1 MKRFNETGHARK
13 DERAIDS
20 GKSGATGI
28 TFNLPK
34 DKSVGIIKV
43 VGVGGGGC
51 NAVSNMW
58 QDGIENVTFAACNTD
73 SQQLQYCPV
82 PVKLQLGTEGLGVG
96 GNPDIGRKDAEESV
110 DQIRALLNDGT
121 KMVFVTASMGG
132 GTGTG
137 AAPVVARVAREMG
150 LLTIGI
156 VTIPFALEQRKKIL
170 KALRGVEEMR
180 RNVDAL
186 LIVNNENLLALD
198 QQADFSWEE
207 AFKEADNIV
216 KDAAKSI
223 SELITTYSPGCIN
236 VDFRDVETTLR
247 NGGWAIMAAGRA
259 SGENRLAKAF
269 VDALSSPL
277 LYGNDIVRAKRILI
291 DVYTSSEAPMRIRE
305 TQQIY
310 DFMKTLDADI
320 DMIFGTSKDETLGQD
335 AKIIILAAGEKEDKP
350 QHTPE
355 QETKDEAY
363 YTNLMEQL
371 YKKDNGRGT
380 ETAQQATDYPHGE
393 EGAQEPADQGTKA
406 ALGSLTDEGQEAD
419 AAEEQGDDMGSDEGK
434 TTGQGQASVAAGSSA
449 AEGEPLAGTKG
460 SAVRTFLERAQQWL
474 LSLTNEG

>member
-1 MKRFNETGHARK
+1 MRHRT
-13 DERAIDS
+13 
-20 GKSGATGI
+20 ATFKI
-28 TFNLPK
+28 NR
-34 DKSVGIIKV
+34 SSAHV
-43 VGVGGGGC
+43 
-51 NAVSNMW
+51 
-58 QDGIENVTFAACNTD
+58 
-73 SQQLQYCPV
+73 
-82 PVKLQLGTEGLGVG
+82 
-96 GNPDIGRKDAEESV
+96 
-110 DQIRALLNDGT
+110 RALLANAVCSLFEH
-121 KMVFVTASMGG
+121 KQI
-132 GTGTG
+132 
-137 AAPVVARVAREMG
+137 R
-150 LLTIGI
+150 
-156 VTIPFALEQRKKIL
+156 
-170 KALRGVEEMR
+170 
-180 RNVDAL
+180 
-186 LIVNNENLLALD
+186 
-198 QQADFSWEE
+198 
-207 AFKEADNIV
+207 
-216 KDAAKSI
+216 
-223 SELITTYSPGCIN
+223 
-236 VDFRDVETTLR
+236 TTL
-247 NGGWAIMAAGRA
+247 
-259 SGENRLAKAF
+259 
-269 VDALSSPL
+269 
-277 LYGNDIVRAKRILI
+277 VRAKRILI

-371 YKKDNGRGT
+371 YKKDNGLNP
-380 ETAQQATDYPHGE
+380 EAAQQATDHPHGE
-393 EGAQEPADQGTKA
+393 EGAQEPADQGTNA